1 MVERCRF
8 CVRETYKLSRLIS
21 ASWIMIMMLS
31 TLRSLKYWFDEI
43 IGEKLFGAFKLF
55 IYREMLSLYVYDF
68 RGCSKYFQKS
78 LIKCQTIL
86 KMTSIIYRDMREW

>member
-8 CVRETYKLSRLIS
+8 CVRETYELSRLIS

-43 IGEKLFGAFKLF
+43 IGEKLFEHLSYSF
-55 IYREMLSLYVYDF
+55 IGDVVSLYM
-68 RGCSKYFQKS
+68 
-78 LIKCQTIL
+78 IL
-86 KMTSIIYRDMREW
+86 EDAQNIFKKV

>member
-21 ASWIMIMMLS
+21 ASWILIMMS
-31 TLRSLKYWFDEI
+31 SMLRSLKYWFDEI
-43 IGEKLFGAFKLF
+43 IGEKLFEHLSYSF
-55 IYREMLSLYVYDF
+55 IWGILSLYVYDF

>member
-21 ASWIMIMMLS
+21 ASWILIMMS
-31 TLRSLKYWFDEI
+31 SMLRSLKYWFDEI
-43 IGEKLFGAFKLF
+43 IGEKLFEHLSYSF
-55 IYREMLSLYVYDF
+55 IWGILSLYVYDF

-86 KMTSIIYRDMREW
+86 KMMSIIYR

>member
-21 ASWIMIMMLS
+21 ASWILIMMS
-31 TLRSLKYWFDEI
+31 SMLRSLKYWFDEI
-43 IGEKLFGAFKLF
+43 IGEKLFEHLSYSF
-55 IYREMLSLYVYDF
+55 IWGILSLYVYDF

-78 LIKCQTIL
+78 LIKRQTIL

>member
-8 CVRETYKLSRLIS
+8 CVRETYGLSRLIS
-21 ASWIMIMMLS
+21 ASWIMIMTSSMLRPL
-31 TLRSLKYWFDEI
+31 TYWFDEI

-55 IYREMLSLYVYDF
+55 IYRELLSLYVSDF

-86 KMTSIIYRDMREW
+86 KMTSIIYR

>member
-21 ASWIMIMMLS
+21 ASWILIMTSSM
-31 TLRSLKYWFDEI
+31 LRSLKYWFDEI
-43 IGEKLFGAFKLF
+43 IGEKLFEHLSYSF
-55 IYREMLSLYVYDF
+55 IWGILSLYVYDF

-78 LIKCQTIL
+78 LIK
-86 KMTSIIYRDMREW
+86 

>member
-1 MVERCRF
+1 MVERCLF
-8 CVRETYKLSRLIS
+8 CVRETYELSRLIS
-21 ASWIMIMMLS
+21 ASWILIMMS
-31 TLRSLKYWFDEI
+31 SMLRSLKCWFDEI
-43 IGEKLFGAFKLF
+43 IGEKLLEHLSYSFIGRCCLF
-55 IYREMLSLYVYDF
+55 MYMIF